1 MHARHSQFMEQTDP
15 LDATDETMRTQE
27 TALGHLVADAM
38 RTLMGT
44 DIAVWNSGAARSDA
58 VSFTHAL
65 PVRSFAELHTAHS
78 YPVQIHTGVFRRQD
92 LRLLLPFASHVG
104 VVNTTGSQ
112 VLEMLEN
119 SVARVPSLD
128 GRFLQVG
135 SCVAALKAYIS
146 TDERE
151 PVAYRLVLSCRCRG

>member
-1 MHARHSQFMEQTDP
+1 MEQTEP

-58 VSFTHAL
+58 VSSTHS
-65 PVRSFAELHTAHS
+65 PSSSVGDNKFSELYTAHS
-78 YPVQIHTGVFRRQD
+78 HPVQIHTGVFRRQD